1 MLNVHVHVSGTK
13 KISYERQIWPT
24 SNKEFVTEVTLR
36 QNEIVV
42 NSEQGRVAVASIKL
56 PSRSCV

>member
-1 MLNVHVHVSGTK
+1 MSDVHVHVSGTK
-13 KISYERQIWPT
+13 KEERQTRPT
-24 SNKEFVTEVTLR
+24 SNKELVTEITLR

-42 NSEQGRVAVASIKL
+42 NGEQGRVAVASIKL